1 MSKDVIL
8 KCRSF
13 ALNDDFFLKKS
24 WSTSRSRWVAFLVAI
39 YTKGRIETSVSLY
52 LVSTVMTE
60 RDSRTVFGNMSK
72 FLTVKAT
79 NNKFFVLFAVI
90 VSSKNIYPLCHQI
103 WANFRMTRYDDV
115 GYWFSICRLMKS
127 SNLLTLI
134 EFPVHKLLNIFG
146 WDKRI
151 YDFYDKFRK
160 ASLGKKYCAG
170 AARKDITCFFV

>member
-1 MSKDVIL
+1 MFKDVIL

-24 WSTSRSRWVAFLVAI
+24 WSTSRSRWVTFLVAI

-79 NNKFFVLFAVI
+79 NNKFFVLFAVT

-103 WANFRMTRYDDV
+103 
-115 GYWFSICRLMKS
+115 
-127 SNLLTLI
+127 
-134 EFPVHKLLNIFG
+134 
-146 WDKRI
+146 
-151 YDFYDKFRK
+151 
-160 ASLGKKYCAG
+160 
-170 AARKDITCFFV
+170 